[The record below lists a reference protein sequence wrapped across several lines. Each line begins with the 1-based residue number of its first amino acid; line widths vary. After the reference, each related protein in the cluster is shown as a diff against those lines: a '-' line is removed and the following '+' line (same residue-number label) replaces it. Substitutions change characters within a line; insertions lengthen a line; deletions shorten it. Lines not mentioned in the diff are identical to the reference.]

1 MFTTP
6 TRTAFTGA
14 ESKGRQVKIELAM
27 NGTLFLDEIGDMPLE
42 IQPTFLRVL
51 EDKKVMRLGSNK
63 DVQVDFRL
71 IAATNCDLHQLVQEK
86 KFCAD
91 LYYRLGILELALP
104 PFVSEAETFYYSP
117 IILLR
122 GFVKKQDA
130 HRSN

>member
-1 MFTTP
+1 M
-6 TRTAFTGA
+6 
-14 ESKGRQVKIELAM
+14 KIELAM